1 MNKKDKTTKNKNAGQ
16 KQISVKLTI
25 MFVTLLVLSI
35 LVSEFLVLVFG
46 FNMVKDLIDTSLT
59 NQVTTS
65 SATVNRDLNSTFTYL
80 NGVADAVEQNTYASN
95 DDIMQYLS
103 GTVGRYE
110 MIPTGAYLTLN
121 DETFLYPSSPDFTMD
136 NILEHDWYKQ
146 ALGYDN
152 SWFYFYDQPYFDAV
166 TNDLCATVIRHVHMK
181 DGREGCFAADL
192 MLGSSQKLL
201 NEVKL
206 YETGGAMMVTGSG
219 LILTYRDDESLCGQ
233 NLADIDNELVKVV
246 GEFAVSEGAAELDP
260 GVVTGL
266 KANGEKYYAVSA
278 GVSGTDWRVVIY
290 AKQAEVLATLQK
302 LIGMLILI
310 TIISVALV
318 ILIIT
323 RSLKKMIKMPVTS
336 LTDNI
341 QKISSGDFTVD
352 IDPGKG
358 NDEIAY
364 MNTVMGDFIHGMRNS
379 LSEIKDVSG
388 RLHGDAQASKSTA
401 EDLEAAAI
409 DQSSSMS
416 QIKDN
421 IENMAKAVS
430 EVAENATVLA
440 QTVAN
445 VTEQE
450 HQIETSMNELV
461 KKADSGQH
469 DMTTVANGM
478 SDIVESMKDMA
489 EAVSNVDEAA
499 EKITQIIDLI
509 NSISSQTNL
518 LSLNASIEAAR
529 AGEMGK
535 GFAVVAAEI
544 GTLAQN
550 SADATNQIAEII
562 KDMSQKVHMLSEKSE
577 SNTELI
583 NTSAE
588 TVNTAAATFSAITE
602 ELSNANVTLTEM
614 AEQMQKVN
622 DVATNMASVSEEQ
635 SASTQEI
642 ADNVDRVTE
651 AAKGVASSSELV
663 ASAASSV
670 SDAVDTI
677 NDNLEQFTIK

>member
-323 RSLKKMIKMPVTS
+323 RSLKKMIKKPVTS

>member
-1 MNKKDKTTKNKNAGQ
+1 MSKKDKTTKNKNAGQ

-46 FNMVKDLIDTSLT
+46 FNMVKGLIDTSLT

-219 LILTYRDDESLCGQ
+219 MILTYRDDESLCGQ

-323 RSLKKMIKMPVTS
+323 RSLKKMIKKPVTS

-614 AEQMQKVN
+614 ADQMQKVN

-642 ADNVDRVTE
+642 ADNVDKVTE